1 MYKCNISDMFIEQA
15 FKKETDLKLRILN
28 FIKYLGSSFLVFLA
42 AMVGQIPLSIAVLF
56 SGKMPQNNTEL
67 YSLFDSNVFLFFALL
82 TFVFAFIGLYLVV
95 EKLHLQ
101 KFITIIT
108 SRERLDWSRI
118 LVSFAIWLIISVIL
132 FFSSYFYDSSD
143 IVLQFNLFPFAIL
156 SIITL
161 ILMPIQTTAEELI
174 FRGYLM
180 QGFYNLS
187 LNKWFPLLMTSLIF
201 GTMHI
206 MNPEVEKIGYLIL
219 VYYIGTGLFLGI
231 ITLMDEG
238 TELAIGFHAAN
249 NIIASLLITTDYTV
263 FQTHSIFKD
272 ISEPSIN
279 FEVFFP
285 VLVLFPILLFYFSKK
300 YKWNHWKEKL
310 IGTK

>member
-1 MYKCNISDMFIEQA
+1 MFIEQA

-28 FIKYLGSSFLVFLA
+28 FIKYLGGSFLVFLA

-56 SGKMPQNNTEL
+56 SGKMPQNNADL

-101 KFITIIT
+101 KFISIIT

-118 LVSFAIWLIISVIL
+118 FVSFGLWLIISVIL
-132 FFSSYFYDSSD
+132 FFASYFYDSSD
-143 IVLQFNLFPFAIL
+143 IVLQFNLIPFAIL
-156 SIITL
+156 SFITL
-161 ILMPIQTTAEELI
+161 ILMPIQTTAEELL

-206 MNPEVEKIGYLIL
+206 MNPEVERIGYLIL

-238 TELAIGFHAAN
+238 TELALGFHAAN

>member
-15 FKKETDLKLRILN
+15 FKKETDLKFRILN
-28 FIKYLGSSFLVFLA
+28 FIKYLGGSFLVFLA

-56 SGKMPQNNTEL
+56 SGKMPQNNADL

-101 KFITIIT
+101 KFISIIT

-118 LVSFAIWLIISVIL
+118 IVSFGLWLIISVIL
-132 FFSSYFYDSSD
+132 FFASYFYDSSE
-143 IVLQFNLFPFAIL
+143 IVLQFNLIPFAIL
-156 SIITL
+156 CVITL
-161 ILMPIQTTAEELI
+161 ILMPIQTTAEELL

-187 LNKWFPLLMTSLIF
+187 LNRWFPLLMTSLIF

>member
-1 MYKCNISDMFIEQA
+1 MFIEQA

-28 FIKYLGSSFLVFLA
+28 FIKYLGGSFFVFLA

-118 LVSFAIWLIISVIL
+118 LVSFGIWLIISVIL

-143 IVLQFNLFPFAIL
+143 IVLQFNLIPFAIL

>member
-1 MYKCNISDMFIEQA
+1 MFIEQA

-28 FIKYLGSSFLVFLA
+28 FIKYLGGSFLVFLA

-56 SGKMPQNNTEL
+56 SGKMPQNNADL

-118 LVSFAIWLIISVIL
+118 FVSFGMWLIISVIL
-132 FFSSYFYDSSD
+132 FFASYFYDSSE
-143 IVLQFNLFPFAIL
+143 IVLQFNLIPFAIL
-156 SIITL
+156 CVITL
-161 ILMPIQTTAEELI
+161 ILMPIQTTAEELL

-180 QGFYNLS
+180 HGFYNLS

-206 MNPEVEKIGYLIL
+206 MNPEVERIGYLIL

>member
-1 MYKCNISDMFIEQA
+1 MFIEQA

-28 FIKYLGSSFLVFLA
+28 FIKYLGGSFLVFLA

-56 SGKMPQNNTEL
+56 SGKMPQNNTDL

-82 TFVFAFIGLYLVV
+82 TFVFAFIGLYFVV

-101 KFITIIT
+101 KFISIIT

-118 LVSFAIWLIISVIL
+118 FVSFGLWLIISVIL
-132 FFSSYFYDSSD
+132 FFASYFYDSSE
-143 IVLQFNLFPFAIL
+143 IVLQFNLIPFAIL
-156 SIITL
+156 CVITL
-161 ILMPIQTTAEELI
+161 ILMPIQTTAEELL

>member
-1 MYKCNISDMFIEQA
+1 MFIEQA

-28 FIKYLGSSFLVFLA
+28 FIKYLGGSFLVFLA

-56 SGKMPQNNTEL
+56 SGKMPQNNTDL

-82 TFVFAFIGLYLVV
+82 TFVFAFIGLYFVV

-101 KFITIIT
+101 KFISIIT

-118 LVSFAIWLIISVIL
+118 FVSFGLWLIISVIL
-132 FFSSYFYDSSD
+132 FFASYFYDSSE
-143 IVLQFNLFPFAIL
+143 IVLQFNLIPFAIL
-156 SIITL
+156 CVITL
-161 ILMPIQTTAEELI
+161 ILMPIQTTAEELL

-310 IGTK
+310 IGTKKISSL

>member
-1 MYKCNISDMFIEQA
+1 MFIEQA
-15 FKKETDLKLRILN
+15 FRKETDLKFRILN
-28 FIKYLGSSFLVFLA
+28 FIKYLGGSFLVFLA

-56 SGKMPQNNTEL
+56 SGKMPQNNADL

-101 KFITIIT
+101 KFISIIT

-118 LVSFAIWLIISVIL
+118 LVSFGVWLIISVIL
-132 FFSSYFYDSSD
+132 FFASYFYDSSD
-143 IVLQFNLFPFAIL
+143 IVLQFNMIPFAIL

>member
-1 MYKCNISDMFIEQA
+1 MFIEQA

-28 FIKYLGSSFLVFLA
+28 FIKYLGGSFLVFLA

-56 SGKMPQNNTEL
+56 SGKMPQNNTDL

-101 KFITIIT
+101 KFISIIT

-118 LVSFAIWLIISVIL
+118 LVSFGIWLIISVIL
-132 FFSSYFYDSSD
+132 FFASYFYDSSD
-143 IVLQFNLFPFAIL
+143 IVLQFNMIPFAIL

-161 ILMPIQTTAEELI
+161 ILMPIQTTAEELL

-180 QGFYNLS
+180 QCFYNLS

-249 NIIASLLITTDYTV
+249 NIVASLLITTDYTV

>member
-1 MYKCNISDMFIEQA
+1 
-15 FKKETDLKLRILN
+15 
-28 FIKYLGSSFLVFLA
+28 
-42 AMVGQIPLSIAVLF
+42 
-56 SGKMPQNNTEL
+56 
-67 YSLFDSNVFLFFALL
+67 
-82 TFVFAFIGLYLVV
+82 
-95 EKLHLQ
+95 
-101 KFITIIT
+101 
-108 SRERLDWSRI
+108 
-118 LVSFAIWLIISVIL
+118 
-132 FFSSYFYDSSD
+132 
-143 IVLQFNLFPFAIL
+143 
-156 SIITL
+156 
-161 ILMPIQTTAEELI
+161 
-174 FRGYLM
+174 
-180 QGFYNLS
+180 
-187 LNKWFPLLMTSLIF
+187 
-201 GTMHI
+201 

-249 NIIASLLITTDYTV
+249 NIVASLLITTDYTV

>member
-1 MYKCNISDMFIEQA
+1 MFIEQA

-28 FIKYLGSSFLVFLA
+28 FIKYLGGSFLVFLA

-56 SGKMPQNNTEL
+56 SGKMPQNNADL

-101 KFITIIT
+101 KFISIIT

-118 LVSFAIWLIISVIL
+118 LVSFGVWLIISVIL
-132 FFSSYFYDSSD
+132 FFASYFYDSSD
-143 IVLQFNLFPFAIL
+143 IVLQFNLIPFAIL
-156 SIITL
+156 SFITL

-219 VYYIGTGLFLGI
+219 VYYIGTGIFLGI

-249 NIIASLLITTDYTV
+249 NIVASLLITTDYTV

>member
-1 MYKCNISDMFIEQA
+1 MFIEQA

-28 FIKYLGSSFLVFLA
+28 FIKYLGGSFLVFLA

-56 SGKMPQNNTEL
+56 SGKMPQNNTDL

-101 KFITIIT
+101 KFISIIT

-118 LVSFAIWLIISVIL
+118 IVSFGLWLIISVIL
-132 FFSSYFYDSSD
+132 FFASYFYDSSE
-143 IVLQFNLFPFAIL
+143 IVLQFNLIPFAIL
-156 SIITL
+156 CVITL
-161 ILMPIQTTAEELI
+161 ILMPIQTTAEELL

-310 IGTK
+310 IGTKKISSL

>member
-1 MYKCNISDMFIEQA
+1 MFIEQA
-15 FKKETDLKLRILN
+15 FKKETNLNLRLLN
-28 FIKYLGSSFLVFLA
+28 FIKYLGGSFLVFLA

-56 SGKMPQNNTEL
+56 SGKMPQNNADL

-82 TFVFAFIGLYLVV
+82 SFVFVIIGLYLVV
-95 EKLHLQ
+95 EKFHKQ
-101 KFITIIT
+101 KFLSIIT
-108 SRERLDWSRI
+108 SREKIDWSRV
-118 LVSFAIWLIISVIL
+118 LVSFGLWLIISVIL
-132 FFSSYFYDSSD
+132 FFSSYFYDSTD
-143 IVLQFNLFPFAIL
+143 IVLQINLIPFLILFAI
-156 SIITL
+156 TL
-161 ILMPIQTTAEELI
+161 LLMPFQTTAEELI

-206 MNPEVEKIGYLIL
+206 MNPEVEKLGYLIL
-219 VYYIGTGLFLGI
+219 VYYIGSGLFLGI

-238 TELAIGFHAAN
+238 TELALGFHAAN
-249 NIIASLLITTDYTV
+249 NILASLLITTDFTV

-285 VLVLFPILLFYFSKK
+285 VFILFPLLIYFFSKK
-300 YKWNHWKEKL
+300 YKWNNWNEKL
-310 IGTK
+310 IGTKIVQHFN

>member
-1 MYKCNISDMFIEQA
+1 MFIEQA

-28 FIKYLGSSFLVFLA
+28 FIKYLGGSFLVFLA

-56 SGKMPQNNTEL
+56 SGKMPQNNTDL

-101 KFITIIT
+101 KFISIIT

-118 LVSFAIWLIISVIL
+118 IVSFGLWLIISVIL
-132 FFSSYFYDSSD
+132 FFASYFYDSSE
-143 IVLQFNLFPFAIL
+143 IVLQFNLIPFAIL
-156 SIITL
+156 CVITL
-161 ILMPIQTTAEELI
+161 ILMPIQTTAEELL

-187 LNKWFPLLMTSLIF
+187 LNRWFPLLMTSLIF

-285 VLVLFPILLFYFSKK
+285 VLVLFPILFFYFSKK

>member
-1 MYKCNISDMFIEQA
+1 MFIEQA
-15 FKKETDLKLRILN
+15 FKKETDLKFRILN
-28 FIKYLGSSFLVFLA
+28 FIKYLGGSFLVFLA

-56 SGKMPQNNTEL
+56 SGKIPQNNADL

-101 KFITIIT
+101 KFISIIT

-118 LVSFAIWLIISVIL
+118 LVSFGIWLIISVIL
-132 FFSSYFYDSSD
+132 FFASYFYDSSD
-143 IVLQFNLFPFAIL
+143 IVLQFNMIPFAIL

-161 ILMPIQTTAEELI
+161 ILMPIQTTAEELL

-249 NIIASLLITTDYTV
+249 NIVASLLITTDYTV

>member
-1 MYKCNISDMFIEQA
+1 MFIEQA
-15 FKKETDLKLRILN
+15 FKKETNLKLRILN
-28 FIKYLGSSFLVFLA
+28 FIKYLGGSFLLFLA
-42 AMVGQIPLSIAVLF
+42 AMAGQIPLSIAVLF
-56 SGKMPQNNTEL
+56 SGKMPQNNAEL

-101 KFITIIT
+101 KFISIIT

-118 LVSFAIWLIISVIL
+118 LVSFGLWLIISVIL
-132 FFSSYFYDSSD
+132 FFSSYFFDSND
-143 IVLQFNLFPFAIL
+143 IILQFNLIPFTIL